1 MLLAEEMGASL
12 GQIRLETAGSDAIY
26 NNQAAILDALPFRP
40 GDEGAMKRSTEHASG
55 RSATFGELAPKAA
68 QQPLPTQVALK
79 KPADFKLIGQPARR
93 MDGAAKL
100 DGSATFGLDVLPPG
114 LLYASIAMCPTT
126 GGRVASFDAT
136 AAQKLPGVRKV
147 MALEPVGATL
157 IGTGATPGGVA
168 VIADT
173 PYHAMRAVKALAIE
187 WDHGP
192 AASLS
197 SAEMIER
204 LSQTLRTR
212 PGNAR
217 LDDGDVAGAFRSAA
231 KTIEAEYRVP
241 FLAHATM
248 EPMNCT
254 VQFKDGKATVWAPT
268 QAPGFTRGA
277 AAKALGID
285 ADKVE
290 LHVTYLGGGFGRRYS
305 TDFVTQAATLA
316 RETGGA
322 PVQLF
327 WSREEDMAHDFY
339 RPAYVARCRAGFDA
353 AGALVAWQTVTAGSS
368 MGAPSLM
375 DTATDG
381 AWNTAYAFPN
391 ARVAHVPVESAM
403 PTGVWRSVAHSQN
416 GFFVESFIDEC
427 AAAAG
432 KGPGG
437 VPRRAAREGRAP
449 PARAQARGRT
459 LELEPAAGTGARRR
473 EAGARPRDP
482 PFLRQHRR
490 AGGRGIRLAG
500 PAGAGAPG
508 DLRRRLRRGRQ
519 PEPDPPADGRRH
531 RLWPL
536 RRAAWRDHGG
546 EGPGAAEQLP
556 RLHAAAHERVPGH
569 RGRDRRQRRSA
580 RRRGR
585 ARHAAD
591 RAGGGERGIRPHGPA
606 AAQPAAQARLN
617 REKVKKE
624 HPMTTTL
631 TVNGKAVTVNAEPD
645 TPLLWVL
652 RGEMQLVGTKFG
664 CGKALCG
671 ACTVHLDGEPVRSC
685 VTPLEAV
692 GSREV
697 TTIEGLKGREADA
710 LRNAWTEVD
719 VVQCGYCQSGQLMSA
734 CALLKK
740 TPNPSDDD
748 ISGAMSGNICRCGT
762 YPRIRAAIHVAA
774 RKAAG

>member
-1 MLLAEEMGASL
+1 MPKLKRRHFVLGTAGAVGALVVGWAATPVASRLMGSQPLPAVPGQVALNGWVKVGSDNTVTLMMSQSEMGQGTHTGLSMLLAEEMGASL

-40 GDEGAMKRSTEHASG
+40 GDEGAMKRSTEHVMGKLLRAIPGLSGTGGSSSITDQWVPLREAGASARTMLLGAAAALWQVPAAECLAEAGRVLHQASG

-305 TDFVTQAATLA
+305 TDFVTQAAMLA

-432 KGPGG
+432 KDPVAFRAALLAKDERHLRVLRRVAELSNWSQPPAPGPDGAKRARGLAIHRSFGSIVAQVAEVSVSPDRQVRVHRVTCVVDCGVAVNPNLIRQQMEGAIVYGLSAALHGEITVEKGRVQQSNFHDYMPLRMNECPAIEVEIAASGEAPGG
-437 VPRRAAREGRAP
+437 VGEPGTPPIAP
-449 PARAQARGRT
+449 AVANAVFA
-459 LELEPAAGTGARRR
+459 LTGQR
-473 EAGARPRDP
+473 
-482 PFLRQHRR
+482 LRSLPL
-490 AGGRGIRLAG
+490 RLA
-500 PAGAGAPG
+500 
-508 DLRRRLRRGRQ
+508 
-519 PEPDPPADGRRH
+519 
-531 RLWPL
+531 
-536 RRAAWRDHGG
+536 
-546 EGPGAAEQLP
+546 
-556 RLHAAAHERVPGH
+556 
-569 RGRDRRQRRSA
+569 
-580 RRRGR
+580 
-585 ARHAAD
+585 
-591 RAGGGERGIRPHGPA
+591 
-606 AAQPAAQARLN
+606 
-617 REKVKKE
+617 
-624 HPMTTTL
+624 
-631 TVNGKAVTVNAEPD
+631 
-645 TPLLWVL
+645 
-652 RGEMQLVGTKFG
+652 
-664 CGKALCG
+664 
-671 ACTVHLDGEPVRSC
+671 
-685 VTPLEAV
+685 
-692 GSREV
+692 
-697 TTIEGLKGREADA
+697 
-710 LRNAWTEVD
+710 
-719 VVQCGYCQSGQLMSA
+719 
-734 CALLKK
+734 
-740 TPNPSDDD
+740 
-748 ISGAMSGNICRCGT
+748 
-762 YPRIRAAIHVAA
+762 
-774 RKAAG
+774 

>member
-1 MLLAEEMGASL
+1 MPKLKRRHFVLGTVGAVGALVVGWSATPAAPRLVPAQPLPTAPGQVALNGWVKVGSDNTVTLMMSQSEMGQGTHTGLSMLLAEEMGASL
-12 GQIRLETAGSDAIY
+12 EQIRHETAGPDAIY

-40 GDEGAMKRSTEHASG
+40 GDEGAMKRSTQHVVGKLLRAIPGLSGTGGSSSITDQWMPLREAGASARVMLVGAAAALWQVPAAECRAEAGRVLHQASG
-55 RSATFGELAPKAA
+55 RSASFGELAPKAA
-68 QQPLPTQVALK
+68 QQPLPAQVALK
-79 KPADFKLIGQPARR
+79 KAADFKLIGQPARR
-93 MDGAAKL
+93 VDGAAKL
-100 DGSATFGLDVLPPG
+100 DGSAIFGLDVLPPG

-147 MALEPVGATL
+147 MALDPVGATL

-173 PYHAMRAVKALAIE
+173 PYHAMRAVKALQIE

-197 SAEMIER
+197 SAEMVER
-204 LSQTLRTR
+204 LSQTLRAK

-217 LDDGDVAGAFRSAA
+217 LDDGDVAAALRSAA

-254 VQFKDGKATVWAPT
+254 VQFKDGAATVWAPT

-277 AAKALGID
+277 VAKALGID
-285 ADKVE
+285 TAKVD

-353 AGALVAWQTVTAGSS
+353 AGALVAWQTTTAGSS

-391 ARVAHVPVESAM
+391 ARVAHEPVESAM

-416 GFFVESFIDEC
+416 AFFVESFIDEC

-432 KGPGG
+432 KDPVAFRAALLSKDERHMRVLKRVAELSGWGQPPAAGPDGAKRARGLAIHRSFGSIVAQVAEVSVSPEKQLRVHRVVCVIDCGVAVNPNLVRQQMEGAIVYGLSAALHGEITVEKGQVQQSNFHDYMPLRMNECPVIEVDIVAGSEEPGG
-437 VPRRAAREGRAP
+437 VGEPGTPPIAP
-449 PARAQARGRT
+449 AVANAVFA
-459 LELEPAAGTGARRR
+459 LTG
-473 EAGARPRDP
+473 
-482 PFLRQHRR
+482 Q
-490 AGGRGIRLAG
+490 
-500 PAGAGAPG
+500 
-508 DLRRRLRRGRQ
+508 RLRS
-519 PEPDPPADGRRH
+519 
-531 RLWPL
+531 LPL
-536 RRAAWRDHGG
+536 R
-546 EGPGAAEQLP
+546 
-556 RLHAAAHERVPGH
+556 
-569 RGRDRRQRRSA
+569 
-580 RRRGR
+580 
-585 ARHAAD
+585 
-591 RAGGGERGIRPHGPA
+591 
-606 AAQPAAQARLN
+606 
-617 REKVKKE
+617 
-624 HPMTTTL
+624 
-631 TVNGKAVTVNAEPD
+631 
-645 TPLLWVL
+645 
-652 RGEMQLVGTKFG
+652 LV
-664 CGKALCG
+664 
-671 ACTVHLDGEPVRSC
+671 
-685 VTPLEAV
+685 
-692 GSREV
+692 
-697 TTIEGLKGREADA
+697 
-710 LRNAWTEVD
+710 
-719 VVQCGYCQSGQLMSA
+719 
-734 CALLKK
+734 
-740 TPNPSDDD
+740 
-748 ISGAMSGNICRCGT
+748 
-762 YPRIRAAIHVAA
+762 
-774 RKAAG
+774 

>member
-1 MLLAEEMGASL
+1 MPKLKRRHFVLGTAGAVGALVVGWAATPVASRLTGSQPLPAAPGQVALNGWVKVGSDNTVTLMMSQSEMGQGTHTGLSMLLAEEMGASL

-40 GDEGAMKRSTEHASG
+40 GDEGAMKRSTEHVMGKLLRAIPGLSGTGGSSSITDQWVPLREAGASARTMLLGAAAALWQVPAAECRAEAGRVLHQASG

-197 SAEMIER
+197 SSEMIER

-427 AAAAG
+427 AAATG
-432 KGPGG
+432 KDPVAFRAALLAKDERHLRVLRRVAELSNWSQPPAPGPDGAKRARGLAIHRSFGSIVAQVAEVSVSPDRQVRVHRVTCVVDCGVAVNPNLIRQQMEGAIVYGLSAALHGEITVEKGRVQQSNFHDYMPLRMNECPAIEVEIAASGEAPGG
-437 VPRRAAREGRAP
+437 VGEPGTPPIAP
-449 PARAQARGRT
+449 AVANAVFA
-459 LELEPAAGTGARRR
+459 LTGQR
-473 EAGARPRDP
+473 
-482 PFLRQHRR
+482 LRSLPL
-490 AGGRGIRLAG
+490 RLA
-500 PAGAGAPG
+500 
-508 DLRRRLRRGRQ
+508 
-519 PEPDPPADGRRH
+519 
-531 RLWPL
+531 
-536 RRAAWRDHGG
+536 
-546 EGPGAAEQLP
+546 
-556 RLHAAAHERVPGH
+556 
-569 RGRDRRQRRSA
+569 
-580 RRRGR
+580 
-585 ARHAAD
+585 
-591 RAGGGERGIRPHGPA
+591 
-606 AAQPAAQARLN
+606 
-617 REKVKKE
+617 
-624 HPMTTTL
+624 
-631 TVNGKAVTVNAEPD
+631 
-645 TPLLWVL
+645 
-652 RGEMQLVGTKFG
+652 
-664 CGKALCG
+664 
-671 ACTVHLDGEPVRSC
+671 
-685 VTPLEAV
+685 
-692 GSREV
+692 
-697 TTIEGLKGREADA
+697 
-710 LRNAWTEVD
+710 
-719 VVQCGYCQSGQLMSA
+719 
-734 CALLKK
+734 
-740 TPNPSDDD
+740 
-748 ISGAMSGNICRCGT
+748 
-762 YPRIRAAIHVAA
+762 
-774 RKAAG
+774 

>member
-1 MLLAEEMGASL
+1 MPKLKRRHFVLGTAGAVGALVVGWAATPVASRLMGSQPLPAVPGQVALNGWVKVGSDNTVTLMMSQSEMGQGTHTGLSMLLAEEMGASL

-40 GDEGAMKRSTEHASG
+40 GDEGAMKRSTEHVMGKLLRAIPGLSGTGGSSSITDQWVPLREAGASARTMLLGAAAVLWQVPAAECRAEAGRVLHQASG

-93 MDGAAKL
+93 LDGAAKL

-197 SAEMIER
+197 SSEMIER

-432 KGPGG
+432 KDPVAFRAALLAKDERHLRVLRRVAELSNWSQPPAPGPDGAKRARGLAIHRSFGSIVAQVAEVSVSPDRQVRVHRVTCVVDCGVAVNPNLIRQQMEGAIVYGLSAALHGEITVEKGRVQQSNFHDYMPLRMNECPAIEVEIAASGEAPGG
-437 VPRRAAREGRAP
+437 VGEPGTPPIAP
-449 PARAQARGRT
+449 AVANAVFA
-459 LELEPAAGTGARRR
+459 LTGQR
-473 EAGARPRDP
+473 
-482 PFLRQHRR
+482 LRSLPL
-490 AGGRGIRLAG
+490 RLA
-500 PAGAGAPG
+500 
-508 DLRRRLRRGRQ
+508 
-519 PEPDPPADGRRH
+519 
-531 RLWPL
+531 
-536 RRAAWRDHGG
+536 
-546 EGPGAAEQLP
+546 
-556 RLHAAAHERVPGH
+556 
-569 RGRDRRQRRSA
+569 
-580 RRRGR
+580 
-585 ARHAAD
+585 
-591 RAGGGERGIRPHGPA
+591 
-606 AAQPAAQARLN
+606 
-617 REKVKKE
+617 
-624 HPMTTTL
+624 
-631 TVNGKAVTVNAEPD
+631 
-645 TPLLWVL
+645 
-652 RGEMQLVGTKFG
+652 
-664 CGKALCG
+664 
-671 ACTVHLDGEPVRSC
+671 
-685 VTPLEAV
+685 
-692 GSREV
+692 
-697 TTIEGLKGREADA
+697 
-710 LRNAWTEVD
+710 
-719 VVQCGYCQSGQLMSA
+719 
-734 CALLKK
+734 
-740 TPNPSDDD
+740 
-748 ISGAMSGNICRCGT
+748 
-762 YPRIRAAIHVAA
+762 
-774 RKAAG
+774 

>member
-1 MLLAEEMGASL
+1 MPKLKRRHFVLGTAGAVGALVVGWAATPVASRLTGSQPLPAAPGQVALNGWVKVGRDNTVTLMMSQSEMGQGTHTGLSMLLAEEMGASL

-40 GDEGAMKRSTEHASG
+40 GDEGAMKRSTEHVMGKLLRAIPGLSGTGGSSSITDQWVPLREAGASARTMLLGAAAVLWQVPAAECRAEAGRVLHQASG

-197 SAEMIER
+197 SSEMIER

-432 KGPGG
+432 KDPVAFRAALLAKDERHLRVLRRVAELSNWSQPPAPAPDGAKRARGLAIHRSFGSIVAQVAEVSVSPDRQVRVHRVTCVVDCGVAVNPNLIRQQMEGAIVYGLSAALHGEITVEKGRVQQSNFHDYMPLRMNECPAIEVEIAASGEAPGG
-437 VPRRAAREGRAP
+437 VGEPGTPPIAP
-449 PARAQARGRT
+449 AVANAVFA
-459 LELEPAAGTGARRR
+459 LTGQR
-473 EAGARPRDP
+473 
-482 PFLRQHRR
+482 LRSLPL
-490 AGGRGIRLAG
+490 RLA
-500 PAGAGAPG
+500 
-508 DLRRRLRRGRQ
+508 
-519 PEPDPPADGRRH
+519 
-531 RLWPL
+531 
-536 RRAAWRDHGG
+536 
-546 EGPGAAEQLP
+546 
-556 RLHAAAHERVPGH
+556 
-569 RGRDRRQRRSA
+569 
-580 RRRGR
+580 
-585 ARHAAD
+585 
-591 RAGGGERGIRPHGPA
+591 
-606 AAQPAAQARLN
+606 
-617 REKVKKE
+617 
-624 HPMTTTL
+624 
-631 TVNGKAVTVNAEPD
+631 
-645 TPLLWVL
+645 
-652 RGEMQLVGTKFG
+652 
-664 CGKALCG
+664 
-671 ACTVHLDGEPVRSC
+671 
-685 VTPLEAV
+685 
-692 GSREV
+692 
-697 TTIEGLKGREADA
+697 
-710 LRNAWTEVD
+710 
-719 VVQCGYCQSGQLMSA
+719 
-734 CALLKK
+734 
-740 TPNPSDDD
+740 
-748 ISGAMSGNICRCGT
+748 
-762 YPRIRAAIHVAA
+762 
-774 RKAAG
+774 